1 MNRDGFSM
9 IEVIVGMMIFVVGVL
24 ALASSTGFVAMQIE
38 AADLRSERNVAVQTV
53 TERMRAGDFDA
64 ISTRPAGDAVS
75 AAGYSV
81 WWDVTELEWAHKEIT
96 LYVQGPGYQHGKM
109 HRGVVDTTT
118 VRLARPIP

>member
-9 IEVIVGMMIFVVGVL
+9 IEVIVGMMIFVIGVL

-38 AADLRSERNVAVQTV
+38 AADLRSERNAAVQTV

-64 ISTRPAGDAVS
+64 ITTRPAGDAIV
-75 AAGYSV
+75 AGSYAV
-81 WWDVTELEWAHKEIT
+81 WWDVTDLEWAHKEIS
-96 LYVQGPGYQHGKM
+96 LYMQGPGYRDGKVD
-109 HRGVVDTTT
+109 RTIVDTTT